1 MLDNILLEKVLE
13 HIENYADGREI
24 VMFGRHLELQE
35 GLENSGCKVE
45 KIFTR
50 NKEFLADETAHCT
63 DARQM
68 DGNKDKYY
76 VIIPFYL
83 ANKGADQKQLLKK
96 FGYTEKTDYVFYPNE
111 DLTVTNLNGRVFDDY
126 GNVVEGKCKNV
137 SVKISGL
144 ENRVI
149 IKDEVR
155 VKGSLNISVSG
166 SRHKVVIGEKCV
178 FNGTN
183 RIVIYQ
189 DAGNSD
195 TSIEIGDS
203 CAFTDNSIECR
214 AHSEIKIGE
223 LSTFGFQT
231 KIYAHSNSKL
241 TIGTDCMFSFEV
253 VVQTGDGHSIFDIE
267 TGRNIS
273 IAPIP
278 IDDVFLHEVEI
289 KDHIW
294 VGRGAFILGG
304 AGKTFIDEG
313 SVIGAKSFV
322 KGVFPN
328 NCSIAGMP
336 ARVVR
341 KNIAWSRSNQADSIS
356 VCKGYTRLTED
367 TPDNNPFSISK
378 RIEKLEQEVE
388 RLSAL
393 LKEK

>member
-13 HIENYADGREI
+13 HIENYANGREV
-24 VMFGRHLELQE
+24 VMYGRYLELQE
-35 GLENSGCKVE
+35 GLEKSGCKVE

-50 NKEFLADETAHCT
+50 NKELLADETAHCT
-63 DARQM
+63 DFRQM

-83 ANKGADQKQLLKK
+83 ANKGAEQKQTLKK
-96 FGYTEKTDYVFYPNE
+96 FGYSEKADYVFYPSE
-111 DLTVTNLNGRVFDDY
+111 DLIAANPNGRVSDDY
-126 GNVVEGKCKNV
+126 GNIIEGKCKNV
-137 SVKISGL
+137 SVRISGS
-144 ENRVI
+144 ENSVI
-149 IKDEVR
+149 IKDGVK
-155 VKGSLNISVSG
+155 VKGSLNISVNG

-183 RIVIYQ
+183 RIMIHQ
-189 DAGNSD
+189 DTGSYD
-195 TSIEIGDS
+195 TNIEIGDS
-203 CAFTDNSIECR
+203 CGFTNNSIECR
-214 AHSEIKIGE
+214 NRSEIKIGE
-223 LSTFGFQT
+223 LSTFGSQT
-231 KIYAHSNSKL
+231 KIYAHSNSRL
-241 TIGTDCMFSFEV
+241 TIGTDCMFSFDV
-253 VVQTGDGHSIFDIE
+253 IVQTGDGHSIFDIE
-267 TGRNIS
+267 TERNIS

-278 IDDVFLHEVEI
+278 IDDVFLHEVEL

-341 KNIAWSRSNQADSIS
+341 KNIAWSRRNQADSITI
-356 VCKGYTRLTED
+356 CKGYTRLTED
-367 TPDNNPFSISK
+367 TLDNNSLSASK
-378 RIEKLEQEVE
+378 RIEKLEKEVE
-388 RLSAL
+388 RLYAL